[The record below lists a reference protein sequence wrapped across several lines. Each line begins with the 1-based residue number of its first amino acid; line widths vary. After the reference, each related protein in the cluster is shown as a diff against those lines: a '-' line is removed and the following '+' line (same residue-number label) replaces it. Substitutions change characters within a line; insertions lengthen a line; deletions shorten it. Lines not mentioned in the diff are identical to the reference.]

1 MTRARDPLLTLIRG
15 VMVLLGGLVG
25 YAVSTFF
32 FPPDSLNR
40 IYVTILGALLISLFV
55 GQSSL
60 WVRDAIRNLVDAVT
74 HAPPKTILAVTVA
87 TIAALLI
94 SVLLSNI
101 LSSVPGYGWYFQVG
115 ITLLL
120 ESILVT
126 VAVSNQELFA
136 PVAAR
141 NPTMERNSNSGR
153 ELVVNPPKVLD
164 TSVIIDGRILEVVQT
179 GFLEGPFIVPSFV
192 LRELQYF
199 ADQSDAIKRAKGRR
213 GLDLLEKMRT
223 VPGSEFLVR
232 DYNEPE
238 DNGKNT
244 MAVDDRLVRAAQES
258 NAILVT
264 NDSGLTKVASLQN
277 VRCLSLNAL
286 AEALKPRHGAGDEIT
301 ITVMKEGSQPGQG
314 IGYLEDGTMV
324 VIEDGM
330 ALRGRT
336 VKVNV
341 VSNIQ
346 TALGRMI
353 FAKPKEVL

>member
-1 MTRARDPLLTLIRG
+1 MTRARDPLLTVIRG
-15 VMVLLGGLVG
+15 VMVLLGGLIG
-25 YAVSTFF
+25 YAISSFF
-32 FPPDSLNR
+32 FPADSLNR
-40 IYVTILGALLISLFV
+40 VYVTILGALVISLFV

-60 WVRDAIRNLVDAVT
+60 WVRDSIRNLTDAIT

-101 LSSVPGYGWYFQVG
+101 LSSVPGYAWYFQVG

-141 NPTMERNSNSGR
+141 NPNTERSTSSR

-232 DYNEPE
+232 DYNEAE

>member
-1 MTRARDPLLTLIRG
+1 MTQTRDPLLTIIRS
-15 VMVLLGGLVG
+15 VMVLLGGLIG
-25 YAVSTFF
+25 YAISTFI
-32 FPPDSLNR
+32 FPADSLNR
-40 IYVTILGALLISLFV
+40 IYVTILGALVISLFV

-60 WVRDAIRNLVDAVT
+60 WVRDSIRNLTDAVT

-101 LSSVPGYGWYFQVG
+101 LSSVPGYAWYFQVG

-120 ESILVT
+120 ESVLVT

-141 NPTMERNSNSGR
+141 SPTLERGASSR

-244 MAVDDRLVRAAQES
+244 MAVDDRLVRAAQDS

>member
-1 MTRARDPLLTLIRG
+1 MIHARDPLLTIIRG
-15 VMVLLGGLVG
+15 VMVLTGGLIG
-25 YAVSTFF
+25 YAISSLF
-32 FPPDSLNR
+32 FPADSLNR
-40 IYVTILGALLISLFV
+40 VYVTILGALVISLFV

-60 WVRDAIRNLVDAVT
+60 WVREGIRNLTDAIT

-101 LSSVPGYGWYFQVG
+101 LSSVPGYAWYFQVG

-120 ESILVT
+120 ESVLVT

-136 PVAAR
+136 PVVARNSSTQER
-141 NPTMERNSNSGR
+141 NPTGR
-153 ELVVNPPKVLD
+153 DLIVNPPKVLD
-164 TSVIIDGRILEVVQT
+164 TSVIIDGRVLEVVQT

-232 DYNEPE
+232 DYN
-238 DNGKNT
+238 DGDDGKNT

-264 NDSGLTKVASLQN
+264 NDSGLTKVAGLQN

>member
-15 VMVLLGGLVG
+15 VMVLLGGLAG

-32 FPPDSLNR
+32 FPADSLNR
-40 IYVTILGALLISLFV
+40 IFITILGALLISLFV

-60 WVRDAIRNLVDAVT
+60 WVRDSIRNLVDAVT

-120 ESILVT
+120 ESVLVT

-141 NPTMERNSNSGR
+141 NPTTERSISSR

-232 DYNEPE
+232 DYN
-238 DNGKNT
+238 DGDDGKNT

>member
-1 MTRARDPLLTLIRG
+1 MTRARDPLLTVIRG
-15 VMVLLGGLVG
+15 VMVLLGGLIG
-25 YAVSTFF
+25 YAISSFF
-32 FPPDSLNR
+32 FPADSLNR
-40 IYVTILGALLISLFV
+40 VYVTILGALVISLFV

-60 WVRDAIRNLVDAVT
+60 WVRDSIRNLTDAIT

-101 LSSVPGYGWYFQVG
+101 LSSVPGYAWYFQVG

-120 ESILVT
+120 ESVLVT

-141 NPTMERNSNSGR
+141 NPNTERSTSSR

-232 DYNEPE
+232 DYNEAE

>member
-1 MTRARDPLLTLIRG
+1 MNRARDPLLTVIRG
-15 VMVLLGGLVG
+15 VMVLLGGLIG
-25 YAVSTFF
+25 YAISSFF
-32 FPPDSLNR
+32 FPADSLNR
-40 IYVTILGALLISLFV
+40 VYVTILGALVISLFV

-60 WVRDAIRNLVDAVT
+60 WVRDSIRNLTDAIT

-101 LSSVPGYGWYFQVG
+101 LSSVPGYAWYFQVG

-141 NPTMERNSNSGR
+141 NPNTERSTSSR

-232 DYNEPE
+232 DYN
-238 DNGKNT
+238 DADDGKNT

>member
-1 MTRARDPLLTLIRG
+1 MTNARDPLLTVIRG
-15 VMVLLGGLVG
+15 VMVLLGGLIG
-25 YAVSTFF
+25 YAISTFF
-32 FPPDSLNR
+32 FPADSLNR
-40 IYVTILGALLISLFV
+40 VYVTILGALVVSLFV

-60 WVRDAIRNLVDAVT
+60 WVRDSFRNLTDAIT

-101 LSSVPGYGWYFQVG
+101 LSSVPGYAWYFQVG

-120 ESILVT
+120 ESVLVT

-141 NPTMERNSNSGR
+141 NPNTERSTSSR

-232 DYNEPE
+232 DYNEAE

>member
-1 MTRARDPLLTLIRG
+1 MNRPRDPLLTLIRG
-15 VMVLLGGLVG
+15 TMVLLGGLLG
-25 YAVSTFF
+25 YAVASVI
-32 FPPDSLNR
+32 FPADSLNR
-40 IYVTILGALLISLFV
+40 IYVSILGALMVSLFV
-55 GQSSL
+55 GQSSR
-60 WVRDAIRNLVDAVT
+60 WVRDGLANLTDAIT

-87 TIAALLI
+87 TIAALII
-94 SVLLSNI
+94 SVLLTNI
-101 LSSVPGYGWYFQVG
+101 LSSVPGFAWYFQVG
-115 ITLLL
+115 ITLIL
-120 ESILVT
+120 ESVLVS

-141 NPTMERNSNSGR
+141 NPNADRPSSAR
-153 ELVVNPPKVLD
+153 DLIVNPPKLLD
-164 TSVIIDGRILEVVQT
+164 TSVIIDGRVLEVVQT

-232 DYNEPE
+232 DYSEA
-238 DNGKNT
+238 DGDGKNT

-264 NDSGLTKVASLQN
+264 NDTGLTKVAGLQN

>member
-1 MTRARDPLLTLIRG
+1 MNAPRDPLLTVIRG
-15 VMVLLGGLVG
+15 AMVLLGGLIG
-25 YAVSTFF
+25 YAISTFVL
-32 FPPDSLNR
+32 PADSLNR
-40 IYVTILGALLISLFV
+40 IYVTILGALVISLFV

-60 WVRDAIRNLVDAVT
+60 WVREGIRNLTDAIT

-101 LSSVPGYGWYFQVG
+101 LSSVPGYAWYFQVG

-120 ESILVT
+120 ESVLVT

-141 NPTMERNSNSGR
+141 SPTLERGASSR

-232 DYNEPE
+232 DYN
-238 DNGKNT
+238 DADDGKNT

-264 NDSGLTKVASLQN
+264 NDSGLTKVAGLQN

>member
-1 MTRARDPLLTLIRG
+1 MTRTRDPLLTIIRG
-15 VMVLLGGLVG
+15 VMVLLGGLIG
-25 YAVSTFF
+25 YAISSFF
-32 FPPDSLNR
+32 FPADSLNR
-40 IYVTILGALLISLFV
+40 VYVTILGALVISLFV

-60 WVRDAIRNLVDAVT
+60 WVRDSLRNLTDAIT

-101 LSSVPGYGWYFQVG
+101 LSSVPGYAWYFQVG
-115 ITLLL
+115 ITLVL
-120 ESILVT
+120 ESVLVT

-141 NPTMERNSNSGR
+141 SNSTQERNPTGR
-153 ELVVNPPKVLD
+153 DLIVNPPKVLD
-164 TSVIIDGRILEVVQT
+164 TSVIIDGRVLEVVQT

-232 DYNEPE
+232 DYN
-238 DNGKNT
+238 DADDGKNT

>member
-1 MTRARDPLLTLIRG
+1 MTNARDPLLTLIRG
-15 VMVLLGGLVG
+15 VMVLLGGLIG
-25 YAVSTFF
+25 YAISAFF
-32 FPPDSLNR
+32 FPADSLNR
-40 IYVTILGALLISLFV
+40 VYVTILGALVISLFV

-60 WVRDAIRNLVDAVT
+60 WVRDSIRNLTDAIT

-101 LSSVPGYGWYFQVG
+101 LSSVPGYAWYFQVG

-120 ESILVT
+120 ESVLVT

-141 NPTMERNSNSGR
+141 NPNTERSTSSR
-153 ELVVNPPKVLD
+153 ELIVNPPKVLD

-232 DYNEPE
+232 DYNEAE

>member
-1 MTRARDPLLTLIRG
+1 MTRARDPLLTVIRG
-15 VMVLLGGLVG
+15 VMVLLGGLIG
-25 YAVSTFF
+25 YAISTFF
-32 FPPDSLNR
+32 FPADSLNR
-40 IYVTILGALLISLFV
+40 VYVTILGALVISLFV

-60 WVRDAIRNLVDAVT
+60 WVRDSIRNLTDAIT

-101 LSSVPGYGWYFQVG
+101 LSSVPGYAWYFQVG

-120 ESILVT
+120 ESVLVT

-141 NPTMERNSNSGR
+141 SNSTQERGPTGR
-153 ELVVNPPKVLD
+153 ELIVNPPKVLD
-164 TSVIIDGRILEVVQT
+164 TSVIIDGRVLEVVQT

-232 DYNEPE
+232 DYNESE

>member
-1 MTRARDPLLTLIRG
+1 MNRARDPLLTVIRG
-15 VMVLLGGLVG
+15 MMVLLGGLIG
-25 YAVSTFF
+25 YAISSFF
-32 FPPDSLNR
+32 FPADSLNR
-40 IYVTILGALLISLFV
+40 VYVTILGALVISLFV

-60 WVRDAIRNLVDAVT
+60 WVRDSIRNLTDAIT

-101 LSSVPGYGWYFQVG
+101 LSSVPGYAWYFQVG

-120 ESILVT
+120 ESVLVT

-141 NPTMERNSNSGR
+141 NPNTERSTSSR
-153 ELVVNPPKVLD
+153 ELIVNPPKVLD

-232 DYNEPE
+232 DYN
-238 DNGKNT
+238 DGDDGKNT

>member
-1 MTRARDPLLTLIRG
+1 MTRPRDPLLTIIRG
-15 VMVLLGGLVG
+15 VMVLLGGLIG
-25 YAVSTFF
+25 YAISTFF
-32 FPPDSLNR
+32 FPADSLNR
-40 IYVTILGALLISLFV
+40 VYVTILGALVISLFV

-60 WVRDAIRNLVDAVT
+60 WVRDSLRNLTDAIT

-101 LSSVPGYGWYFQVG
+101 LSSVPGYAWYFQVG
-115 ITLLL
+115 ITLIL
-120 ESILVT
+120 ESVLVT

-141 NPTMERNSNSGR
+141 NPNTERSTSAR

-232 DYNEPE
+232 DYNEAE

>member
-1 MTRARDPLLTLIRG
+1 MTRVRDPLLTVIRG

-40 IYVTILGALLISLFV
+40 IYITILGALLISLFV

-60 WVRDAIRNLVDAVT
+60 WVRDSIRNLTDAVT

-101 LSSVPGYGWYFQVG
+101 LSSVPGYAWYFQVG

-120 ESILVT
+120 ESVLVT

-141 NPTMERNSNSGR
+141 NPTTERNVSSR
-153 ELVVNPPKVLD
+153 ELVINPPKVLD

-232 DYNEPE
+232 DYN
-238 DNGKNT
+238 DGDDGKNT

-264 NDSGLTKVASLQN
+264 NDSGLTKVAGLQN

>member
-1 MTRARDPLLTLIRG
+1 MNRARDPLLTIIRG
-15 VMVLLGGLVG
+15 MMVLLGGLIG
-25 YAVSTFF
+25 YAISTFF
-32 FPPDSLNR
+32 FPADSLNR
-40 IYVTILGALLISLFV
+40 VYVTILGALVISLFV

-60 WVRDAIRNLVDAVT
+60 WVRDSIRNLTDAIT

-101 LSSVPGYGWYFQVG
+101 LSSVPGYAWYFQVG

-120 ESILVT
+120 ESVLVT

-141 NPTMERNSNSGR
+141 NPNTERSTSSR

-232 DYNEPE
+232 DYNEAE

>member
-1 MTRARDPLLTLIRG
+1 VTRARDPLLTLIRG
-15 VMVLLGGLVG
+15 VMVLLGGLIG

-60 WVRDAIRNLVDAVT
+60 WVRDSIRNLTDAIT

-120 ESILVT
+120 ESVLVT

-141 NPTMERNSNSGR
+141 NPTTERSVSSR
-153 ELVVNPPKVLD
+153 ELVINPPKVLD

-232 DYNEPE
+232 DYN
-238 DNGKNT
+238 DGDDGKNT
-244 MAVDDRLVRAAQES
+244 IAVDDRLVRAAQES

>member
-1 MTRARDPLLTLIRG
+1 MTRTRDPLLTIIRG

-32 FPPDSLNR
+32 FPADSLNR
-40 IYVTILGALLISLFV
+40 IFITILGALLISLFV

-60 WVRDAIRNLVDAVT
+60 WVRDSIRNLTDAIT

-120 ESILVT
+120 ESVLVT

-141 NPTMERNSNSGR
+141 NPTTERSISSR
-153 ELVVNPPKVLD
+153 ELVINPPKVLD

-232 DYNEPE
+232 DYN
-238 DNGKNT
+238 DGDDGKNT